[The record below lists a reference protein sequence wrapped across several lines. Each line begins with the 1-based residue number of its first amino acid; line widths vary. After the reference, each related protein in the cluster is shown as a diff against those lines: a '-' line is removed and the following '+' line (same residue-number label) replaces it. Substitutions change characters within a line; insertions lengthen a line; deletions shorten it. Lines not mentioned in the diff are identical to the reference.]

1 MPSDKAKNGRPS
13 AYDESI
19 AGKII
24 DGLRTGL
31 TLERA
36 AELVGMNPGTVQGW
50 TTKRPEF
57 GRRVKK
63 ARREH
68 EVSLLQ
74 SIEAAGEKS
83 WQARAWIL
91 ERAHGYAQPS
101 ARLQVS
107 GDVQHTAGG
116 SFAALLAGL
125 ASRRI
130 EKKAQVID
138 RQEVKALPSPK
149 SEHNSYCATDNPQT
163 IAVTM
168 PGKTGKAR
176 PLRMRKRKPRAES
189 LAKYPLHDT
198 PSPTPPATDFT
209 RITPLNNCDTK
220 QKEDYAQETS
230 QGSAEAS

>member
-1 MPSDKAKNGRPS
+1 VENLPSDKARNGRPS

-24 DGLRTGL
+24 DGVRTGL

-74 SIEAAGEKS
+74 SIEAAGERS
-83 WQARAWIL
+83 WQAKAWIL

-101 ARLQVS
+101 SRLSLDTSVT
-107 GDVQHTAGG
+107 HNAGQG
-116 SFAALLAGL
+116 FAQLLAGL
-125 ASRRI
+125 ASRRA
-130 EKKAQVID
+130 EKKAQVIEAE
-138 RQEVKALPSPK
+138 EVKALEQSK
-149 SEHNSYCATDNPQT
+149 SKYNSYCPTNEMQP
-163 IAVTM
+163 IVTPV
-168 PGKTGKAR
+168 PGQNEER
-176 PLRMRKRKPRAES
+176 HRRSRHVRMKRRKPRSKAI
-189 LAKYPLHDT
+189 DT
-198 PSPTPPATDFT
+198 TTPPADPPAA
-209 RITPLNNCDTK
+209 I
-220 QKEDYAQETS
+220 
-230 QGSAEAS
+230 